1 MHFTMNPRA
10 LVALGLTL
18 AVRLDAQRPLPPI
31 PAVHGELRLEV
42 QYPKAGS
49 VLDIADST
57 FLMGNVG
64 DGNAT
69 LTVNGV
75 AVPVAANGAWLAW
88 VAIPQDSAIVVRLE
102 ARLGGRVV
110 RNDLP
115 LRRAGWVRRTGAWVV
130 PGSMQ
135 PRSQFWLPA
144 DEGLTLRVRAA
155 PGASVRLLLPDGSVL
170 PFAAAAIPDPPP
182 SSVLAFERDER
193 RLDRSTIATT
203 YLARLDGATA
213 SGVEDWLRATVAPGG
228 AVPRLE
234 VVVGSDT
241 TRLPWPLTVRRQ
253 GLRPTVV
260 RLEEPTKLGA
270 ERDGI
275 VIGRNLPGGT
285 YHWFFPV
292 GTVATAEA
300 RQDDLV
306 RLRLASGAT
315 AWVPL
320 AEVTPQRAM
329 ALPGLAVMGS
339 LTLAATP
346 SGARLRIPLS
356 VPVAHQV
363 SATPDGLTIT
373 LFGVAGDADWTRYP
387 VTGRFVRWLGWHQ
400 VATDRVELELSFAQP
415 LWGWRVRVDRGD
427 LVFEFRQP
435 PVVDR
440 LNPLKGR
447 RIVLDP
453 GHPPLGACGPTG
465 LCEPEATLAVA
476 RLAADRLRA
485 LGADV
490 TLTRRDARP
499 VELWQRVAIA
509 DSLDAEVLV
518 SIHLN
523 ALPDGINP
531 FTNNGSSTFF
541 QHPQSIGLAQAVQ
554 GELVRRLGLRNLGVA
569 RGDLALVRPTWY
581 PAILAE
587 GLFLMIPAQEA
598 AMRSHE
604 GQQRYADA
612 IVAGLRT
619 FLGSGTVST
628 NASPRRPQGVTSPD
642 RPE

>member
-1 MHFTMNPRA
+1 MCFTMNPRSLLA
-10 LVALGLTL
+10 VGLVL

-31 PAVHGELRLEV
+31 PAVHRELRLDV
-42 QYPKAGS
+42 TYPKAGS

-64 DGNAT
+64 DGSAN
-69 LTVNGV
+69 LTVNGL
-75 AVPVAANGAWLAW
+75 AVPVAPNGAWLAW
-88 VAIPQDSAIVVRLE
+88 IAIPRDSATVVRLE
-102 ARLGGRVV
+102 ARLGSRVV
-110 RNDLP
+110 RSELP
-115 LRRAGWVRRTGAWVV
+115 LRRAGWVSRVGAWVV

-135 PRSQFWLPA
+135 PRSQVWLPA
-144 DEGLTLRVRAA
+144 DEALTLRVRAA
-155 PGASVRLLLPDGSVL
+155 PGASVRLILPDGGSV
-170 PFAAAAIPDPPP
+170 PFAAAAVADPPP
-182 SSVLAFERDER
+182 SSVLAFERDDR

-213 SGVEDWLRATVAPGG
+213 AGVEDWLRPAIATSGPVLQ
-228 AVPRLE
+228 LE
-234 VVVGSDT
+234 VIVAADT

-253 GLRPTVV
+253 GVRPTVV

-275 VIGRNLPGGT
+275 VIGRNLPGGA

-300 RQDDLV
+300 RQDDLI

-320 AEVTPQRAM
+320 AEVMPQRAM

-339 LTLAATP
+339 LTLVATQ

-363 SATPDGLTIT
+363 RATPAGLTIT

-400 VATDRVELELSFAQP
+400 IATDRVELELSFAQP

-440 LNPLKGR
+440 LNPFKGR

-476 RLAADRLRA
+476 RIAADRLRA

-509 DSLDAEVLV
+509 DSLNAEVLV

-541 QHPQSIGLAQAVQ
+541 QHPQSIALAQAIQ
-554 GELVRRLGLRNLGVA
+554 DELVRRLGLRNLGVA

-581 PAILAE
+581 PAVLAE
-587 GLFLMIPAQEA
+587 GLFLMIPAQES
-598 AMRSHE
+598 AMRSAE

-612 IVAGLRT
+612 IVGGLRT
-619 FLGSGTVST
+619 FLGSATVST
-628 NASPRRPQGVTSPD
+628 IPPARRPQAVASPD